1 MPAIAPLPRKLNRS
15 APGLLLAALLAAMG
29 CGGSGPT
36 LAPVKGKVLL
46 DGQPLTTGTV
56 STQPAAG
63 RGANGIIHSDGTFT
77 LSSGREPGALVGTHQ
92 VAIVAFEGGASSSPE
107 GPQGKL
113 LTPQRYATAATSG
126 LSLEVTNGE
135 NTPTLELTSAK

>member
-1 MPAIAPLPRKLNRS
+1 MPVLPPHPRRLDQP
-15 APGLLLAALLAAMG
+15 ALGILLAAFIATIG
-29 CGGSGPT
+29 CGGAAPE

-63 RGANGIIHSDGTFT
+63 RGANGVIQSDGTFT
-77 LSSGREPGALVGTHQ
+77 LSSGREPGALVGLHQ
-92 VAIVAFEGGASSSPE
+92 VAVVAYEGGVSSSPE

-126 LSLEVTNGE
+126 LSLEVTSGE